1 MWSGC
6 CPWWWWYGC
15 RCRLDKWCDLT
26 RWHDSSRCVKI
37 WVLWMEWAFVKGE
50 REWYVEIGGGNKQVM
65 IGLFLYNLLIHYIF
79 LLIWLLD
86 PTFTLCSTPPSTSYA
101 PSPLMQPT
109 FLQLNLV
116 ISDYQLAFASPSLHI
131 YICTLLQLAC
141 FHIST
146 LAFFRSILICCMF
159 TFLSSDMCCNQSV
172 GIDKLVYSKSVDA
185 SSSGTYDTEWFGG
198 GKL

>member
-1 MWSGC
+1 MKLAEATTGHDWIVFIQSSHTL
-6 CPWWWWYGC
+6 Y
-15 RCRLDKWCDLT
+15 LLIDLT
-26 RWHDSSRCVKI
+26 SRPH
-37 WVLWMEWAFVKGE
+37 FHT
-50 REWYVEIGGGNKQVM
+50 
-65 IGLFLYNLLIHYIF
+65 LLH
-79 LLIWLLD
+79 
-86 PTFTLCSTPPSTSYA
+86 PPSTSYA

-198 GKL
+198 GNCKTKYKKLMSPSMKKKKEN